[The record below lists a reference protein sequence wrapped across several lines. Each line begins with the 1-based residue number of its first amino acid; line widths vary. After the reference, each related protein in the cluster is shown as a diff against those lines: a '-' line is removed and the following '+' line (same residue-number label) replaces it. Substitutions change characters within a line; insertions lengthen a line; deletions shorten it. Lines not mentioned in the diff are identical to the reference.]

1 MRTIAHPDAVS
12 PTVDEMDE
20 VAAKF
25 DIHNYCPTLV
35 IDMYNMLTG
44 GTLTSVEYMK
54 QQGIDNIDYEV
65 NVQSFLEKVPS
76 LTKSLPGTPLEQVF
90 NILELLANGET
101 GEDNSNSE
109 LTLPIFNNNHEVRKK
124 VGQIKETIRTI
135 GRRSADEKLIL
146 SGKVSHKLSE
156 VLRTSDTLDKL
167 GIIDT
172 SNTMIADS
180 TGEYCETRP
189 ITGFDE
195 LNLINPIELI
205 NPVNY
210 LSYRII
216 NNESHIIER
225 YRKEDKLS
233 FITLI
238 CDVSGSMQ
246 NDNKMNKA
254 LGIIFN
260 IIKRVKSGECELLFS
275 YFERTCFNWYHLDK
289 DSDITSIWNAI
300 YHTSFDKGGTDVQ
313 KCIKEAI
320 STSRGVISTNKQLI
334 VINDG
339 EDECNLTLPDLD
351 GFKLH
356 SFILDSS
363 NDNLQKLSIASG
375 GTYRNNI

>member
-1 MRTIAHPDAVS
+1 MRTIPHLDAVI

-35 IDMYNMLTG
+35 NDMYNMLTG
-44 GTLTSVEYMK
+44 GTLTSVEYMR
-54 QQGIDNIDYEV
+54 QQGINNIDYEV
-65 NVQSFLEKVPS
+65 NVQSFLDKITS
-76 LTKSLPGTPLEQVF
+76 FNLPGTPLEQVF
-90 NILELLANGET
+90 NILELLANGES
-101 GEDNSNSE
+101 GENSNNSD
-109 LTLPIFNNNHEVRKK
+109 LTLPIFNNNQEVRKK
-124 VGQIKETIRTI
+124 VKSIKETIKSI
-135 GRRSADEKLIL
+135 GRRSADEKLLL
-146 SGKVSHKLSE
+146 SSEISHKLTE

-189 ITGFDE
+189 IRGFDE

-246 NDNKMNKA
+246 CDNKMNKA

-260 IIKRVKSGECELLFS
+260 IIKRVKSGECGLLFS
-275 YFERTCFNWYHLDK
+275 YFERTCFQWYHITK

-300 YHTSFDKGGTDVQ
+300 YHTSFDKEITDVQ
-313 KCIKEAI
+313 RCIKEAI

-339 EDECNLTLPDLD
+339 EDECNLTLSDLD

-375 GTYRNNI
+375 GTYRSNI

>member
-1 MRTIAHPDAVS
+1 MRTIAHLDAVT
-12 PTVDEMDE
+12 PTTDEMDV

-25 DIHNYCPTLV
+25 DIYNYCPTLV
-35 IDMYNMLTG
+35 TDMFNMLTG
-44 GTLTSVEYMK
+44 GTLISVEYM
-54 QQGIDNIDYEV
+54 QQQCIDNIDYEV

-76 LTKSLPGTPLEQVF
+76 LASSLLGSPLEQVF

-101 GEDNSNSE
+101 GDDNSNSE

-124 VGQIKETIRTI
+124 VKSIKETVKSL
-135 GRRSADEKLIL
+135 GRRSADEKLLL
-146 SGKVSHKLSE
+146 SGEISYKLAE
-156 VLRTSDTLDKL
+156 VLRASDTLDKL

-189 ITGFDE
+189 IRGFDE

-246 NDNKMNKA
+246 RDNKMNKA

-260 IIKRVKSGECELLFS
+260 IIKRVQSGECELLFS
-275 YFERTCFNWYHLDK
+275 YFERTCFDWYHVTK
-289 DSDITSIWNAI
+289 DSDVTSIWNAI

-313 KCIKEAI
+313 RCIKEAI
-320 STSRGVISTNKQLI
+320 SKSRGVISTNKQLI

-339 EDECNLTLPDLD
+339 QDECNLTLPDLD

-363 NDNLQKLSIASG
+363 NYNLQKLSIASG
-375 GTYRNNI
+375 GTYRNHI

>member
-1 MRTIAHPDAVS
+1 MRTIAHLDSVT
-12 PTVDEMDE
+12 PTQNELDI
-20 VAAKF
+20 AANRF
-25 DIHNYCPTLV
+25 NITNYCPTLV
-35 IDMYNMLTG
+35 NDMFNMLTG

-54 QQGIDNIDYEV
+54 QQGIDDIDYHV
-65 NVQSFLEKVPS
+65 DVQSFLEKVPS
-76 LTKSLPGTPLEQVF
+76 LAGSLPGTPLDQVF
-90 NILELLANGET
+90 NILEILANGELSDD
-101 GEDNSNSE
+101 GEGNA
-109 LTLPIFNNNHEVRKK
+109 LPIFSNSTEVRKNVK
-124 VGQIKETIRTI
+124 SVKETIKSI

-146 SGKVSHKLSE
+146 NGEISNKLSE

-172 SNTMIADS
+172 SNSMIADS
-180 TGEYCETRP
+180 TGEYYETRP
-189 ITGFDE
+189 IRGFDE

-216 NNESHIIER
+216 NNEAHIIER
-225 YRKEDKLS
+225 YKKEDKLS

-246 NDNKMNKA
+246 SNNKMNKA

-275 YFERTCFNWYHLDK
+275 YFERTCFHWYHLDK

-320 STSRGVISTNKQLI
+320 STSSDIISTNKQLI

-339 EDECNLTLPDLD
+339 QDECNLTLSNLD

-375 GTYRNNI
+375 GSYRNNI

>member
-1 MRTIAHPDAVS
+1 MRTIAHLDAVT

-35 IDMYNMLTG
+35 NDMYNMLTG
-44 GTLTSVEYMK
+44 GELTSVNYMK
-54 QQGIDNIDYEV
+54 QQGIANIDYEV

-76 LTKSLPGTPLEQVF
+76 LASSLSGSPLEQVF
-90 NILELLANGET
+90 NILELMSKGES
-101 GEDNSNSE
+101 GDGNSDGNV
-109 LTLPIFNNNHEVRKK
+109 LPIFADSNKVRKNVK
-124 VGQIKETIRTI
+124 SVNKTIRTI
-135 GRRSADEKLIL
+135 GRRSADEKLLL
-146 SGKVSHKLSE
+146 SGEISSKLTE
-156 VLRTSDTLDKL
+156 VLQASDTLDKL

-172 SNTMIADS
+172 SNSMVADS

-189 ITGFDE
+189 IRGFDE

-246 NDNKMNKA
+246 RDNKMNKA

-260 IIKRVKSGECELLFS
+260 IIKRVQSGECELLFS
-275 YFERTCFNWYHLDK
+275 YFERTCFHWYRITK

-300 YHTSFDKGGTDVQ
+300 YHTSFDKGNTDVQ
-313 KCIKEAI
+313 RCIKEAI

-339 EDECNLTLPDLD
+339 EDECNLTLSDLD

-375 GTYRNNI
+375 GTYRSNI

>member
-1 MRTIAHPDAVS
+1 MRTIAHLDAVT
-12 PTVDEMDE
+12 PTTDEMDV

-25 DIHNYCPTLV
+25 DIYNYCPTLV
-35 IDMYNMLTG
+35 IDMFNMLTG
-44 GTLTSVEYMK
+44 GTLTSVEYM
-54 QQGIDNIDYEV
+54 QQQCIDNIDYEV

-76 LTKSLPGTPLEQVF
+76 LASSLSGSPLEQVF

-101 GEDNSNSE
+101 GDDNSNSE

-124 VGQIKETIRTI
+124 VKSIKETVKSL
-135 GRRSADEKLIL
+135 GRRSADEKLLL
-146 SGKVSHKLSE
+146 SGEISYKLAE
-156 VLRTSDTLDKL
+156 VLRASDTLDKL

-189 ITGFDE
+189 IRGFDE

-246 NDNKMNKA
+246 RDNKMNKA

-260 IIKRVKSGECELLFS
+260 IIKRVQSGECELLFS
-275 YFERTCFNWYHLDK
+275 YFERTCFDWYHVTK
-289 DSDITSIWNAI
+289 DSDVTSIWNAI

-313 KCIKEAI
+313 RCIKEAI
-320 STSRGVISTNKQLI
+320 SKSRGVISTNKQLI

-339 EDECNLTLPDLD
+339 QDECNLTLPDLD

-363 NDNLQKLSIASG
+363 NYNLQKLSIASG
-375 GTYRNNI
+375 GTYRNHI

>member
-25 DIHNYCPTLV
+25 GIHNYCPTLV
-35 IDMYNMLTG
+35 NDMYNMLTG
-44 GTLTSVEYMK
+44 GELTSVNYMK
-54 QQGIDNIDYEV
+54 QQGIANIDYEL
-65 NVQSFLEKVPS
+65 NVQLFLEKVPS
-76 LTKSLPGTPLEQVF
+76 LTKSLPGRPLDQVF
-90 NILELLANGET
+90 NILELLANGEVD
-101 GEDNSNSE
+101 EDNDNSE

-124 VGQIKETIRTI
+124 VKSIKETVKTL

-146 SGKVSHKLSE
+146 NGEISHKLAE

-375 GTYRNNI
+375 GTYRSNI

>member
-1 MRTIAHPDAVS
+1 MRTIAHLDAVTL
-12 PTVDEMDE
+12 TVDEMDE

-35 IDMYNMLTG
+35 NDMYNMLTG
-44 GTLTSVEYMK
+44 GELTSVNYMK
-54 QQGIDNIDYEV
+54 QQGIANIDYEL

-76 LTKSLPGTPLEQVF
+76 LASSLPGTPLEQVF

-101 GEDNSNSE
+101 GDHNDNSE
-109 LTLPIFNNNHEVRKK
+109 LTLPIFNNNYEVRKK
-124 VGQIKETIRTI
+124 VKSIKDTVKSL

-146 SGKVSHKLSE
+146 NGDISHKLTE
-156 VLRTSDTLDKL
+156 VLRASDTLDKL

-172 SNTMIADS
+172 SNTMITDS
-180 TGEYCETRP
+180 TGEYYETRP
-189 ITGFDE
+189 IRGFDE

-225 YRKEDKLS
+225 YRKDDKLS

-246 NDNKMNKA
+246 SNNKMNKA

-260 IIKRVKSGECELLFS
+260 IIKRVQSGECELLFS
-275 YFERTCFNWYHLDK
+275 YFERTCFHWYYLNK
-289 DSDITSIWNAI
+289 DSDITSIWNSI
-300 YHTSFDKGGTDVQ
+300 YRTAFDKGRTDVQ
-313 KCIKEAI
+313 KCIKQAI
-320 STSRGVISTNKQLI
+320 VRSKDVTSTNKQLI

-339 EDECNLTLPDLD
+339 QDECNLKLSDLD

-363 NDNLQKLSIASG
+363 NDNLQKLSIVSG